1 MTALATSYT
10 IAKAQIDNM
19 CFKKPLKEAVT
30 QYFSTFLAS
39 NNKSGLP
46 TSPTPVIRTNSPGQP
61 REAPI
66 FLPNGILRAH
76 VVKAESCLLMAIIQ
90 LSQESVMNYLKCG
103 LNLRRGKLNHVG
115 CMKKKTNV
123 NMNIAYSSYSVV
135 WQEYKRMGQEYTK
148 HMDRDTVSAIQFG
161 IGAVHLLLS
170 SMPAKVL
177 KVFSTLGW
185 QSDKQLGFALLKLCL
200 EGRGIR
206 APLASLT

>member
-19 CFKKPLKEAVT
+19 CFRKPLKEAVT

-46 TSPTPVIRTNSPGQP
+46 SSPAPVIRTNSPGQP

-76 VVKAESCLLMAIIQ
+76 VIKAESCLLMAIIQ

-103 LNLRRGKLNHVG
+103 LNLRRGIN
-115 CMKKKTNV
+115 
-123 NMNIAYSSYSVV
+123 
-135 WQEYKRMGQEYTK
+135 
-148 HMDRDTVSAIQFG
+148 
-161 IGAVHLLLS
+161 
-170 SMPAKVL
+170 
-177 KVFSTLGW
+177 
-185 QSDKQLGFALLKLCL
+185 QL
-200 EGRGIR
+200 
-206 APLASLT
+206 